1 MNAPSI
7 VIRVEFER
15 VEPVVFCDYLDD
27 GDDRRMVAWLG
38 RRPELADLIAQAVAL
53 AQEARAA

>member
-1 MNAPSI
+1 MNPPAI

-15 VEPVVFCDYLDD
+15 VEPVVFSDTLDE
-27 GDDRRMVAWLG
+27 GERDRLVAWLQ
-38 RRPELADLIAQAVAL
+38 RRPELHELVRRALEL